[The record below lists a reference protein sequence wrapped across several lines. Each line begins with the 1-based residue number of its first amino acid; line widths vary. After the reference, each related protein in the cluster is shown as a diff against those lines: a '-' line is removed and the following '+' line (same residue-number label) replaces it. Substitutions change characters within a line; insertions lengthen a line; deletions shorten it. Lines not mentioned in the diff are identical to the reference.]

1 MLTTGRFV
9 RAALAALAA
18 GALMTAGTQAA
29 SADTGVKC
37 PPGAAKC
44 DITAEDPGDP
54 GDGGGSGGGT
64 GGGSGGGSGC
74 HRENGQEIP
83 CYVPSLGYWNTSCY
97 WKILDPQPPADDY
110 MMWGNHKP
118 DEGDIYHPTSCP
130 DFPYKGA
137 GTFVP
142 RDTFF
147 PNGTIGKDAGPTPAE
162 LAERAVAQ
170 MTLKGA
176 DIGIAPEPGR
186 TGLVG
191 LPVWM
196 WNKQHPNTTG
206 PQVKSVTAGAVTVT
220 ATAKVSKVVWNMGDG
235 SSVTCTEPGEPYQ
248 ASYGKRESP
257 DCGHVYRH
265 TSRGEAGNKFK
276 VTATSTWTIHW
287 EGGGESGDLT
297 ETRESATTVA
307 IGELQVVG

>member
-97 WKILDPQPPADDY
+97 WKILDPQPP
-110 MMWGNHKP
+110 
-118 DEGDIYHPTSCP
+118 PT
-130 DFPYKGA
+130 
-137 GTFVP
+137 
-142 RDTFF
+142 
-147 PNGTIGKDAGPTPAE
+147 
-162 LAERAVAQ
+162 
-170 MTLKGA
+170 
-176 DIGIAPEPGR
+176 
-186 TGLVG
+186 
-191 LPVWM
+191 
-196 WNKQHPNTTG
+196 TT
-206 PQVKSVTAGAVTVT
+206 
-220 ATAKVSKVVWNMGDG
+220 
-235 SSVTCTEPGEPYQ
+235 
-248 ASYGKRESP
+248 
-257 DCGHVYRH
+257 
-265 TSRGEAGNKFK
+265 
-276 VTATSTWTIHW
+276 
-287 EGGGESGDLT
+287 
-297 ETRESATTVA
+297 
-307 IGELQVVG
+307 